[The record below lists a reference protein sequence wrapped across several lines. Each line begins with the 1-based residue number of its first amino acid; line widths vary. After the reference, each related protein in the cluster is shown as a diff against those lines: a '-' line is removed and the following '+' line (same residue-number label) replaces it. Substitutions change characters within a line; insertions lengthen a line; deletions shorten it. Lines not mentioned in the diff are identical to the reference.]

1 LEQLDLKSVVR
12 QTTGNGPARRLR
24 QDGKVPAVLYG
35 PKTDPISL
43 TVDNTELE
51 QVLKTGS
58 TAGLLLNL
66 IIENGETQTKKAMI
80 KEVQRHPIS
89 RKIFHIDFYEVD
101 MEKKI
106 RIPVPVVTKGECK
119 GVELGGMLQI
129 IRRELD
135 VLCFPDQIPQS
146 IEIDITDLEVGGSV
160 HVDEIH
166 LEGDVELPGDVN
178 FTVLTIVAPVVEEE
192 PEEEGEEEEGEAA
205 EDETEEEAP
214 SE

>member
-1 LEQLDLKSVVR
+1 
-12 QTTGNGPARRLR
+12 
-24 QDGKVPAVLYG
+24 
-35 PKTDPISL
+35 
-43 TVDNTELE
+43 
-51 QVLKTGS
+51 
-58 TAGLLLNL
+58 
-66 IIENGETQTKKAMI
+66 MI
-80 KEVQRHPIS
+80 KEVQQHPIS

-101 MEKKI
+101 MKKKI

-146 IEIDITDLEVGGSV
+146 IEIDITDLEVGESV

-166 LEGDVELPGDVN
+166 LEGDVELPGEVN

-192 PEEEGEEEEGEAA
+192 PEEEGEEEEGEVA

>member
-1 LEQLDLKSVVR
+1 MEQLDLKSVVR